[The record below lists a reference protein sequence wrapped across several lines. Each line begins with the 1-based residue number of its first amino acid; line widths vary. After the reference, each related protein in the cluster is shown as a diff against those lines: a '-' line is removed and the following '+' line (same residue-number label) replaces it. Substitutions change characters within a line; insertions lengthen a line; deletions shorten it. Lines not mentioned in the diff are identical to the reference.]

1 MNYEQIAAALI
12 RQKRLAAV
20 RLAAYVLIIEALA
33 VMAFLLEAGKLIW
46 AGAFCVGILLA
57 VAALLF
63 DARRTNRRLVHLE
76 PYRFSVCTDSVQEIV
91 NVLDLWP
98 LDAQDGP
105 YYRLCR
111 SGSLSLRV
119 LLIDARGEGLE
130 AAKKQMK
137 ADNRAINKQHSV
149 KTVVPV
155 ERARRS
161 VRMNLL
167 VFRNETPDEQ
177 KWFGRDAA
185 VLLNRT
191 ENIINAAVFLDSRS
205 LVIPPIRQQVEYGA
219 IRNYIAA
226 LDYLSVLI
234 DRDVFN

>member
-1 MNYEQIAAALI
+1 MNYDQIAAALI

-33 VMAFLLEAGKLIW
+33 VDVFLLEAGKLIW
-46 AGAFCVGILLA
+46 AGVFCVGILLA
-57 VAALLF
+57 VAALLL
-63 DARRTNRRLVHLE
+63 DARRTNRHLAGLE
-76 PYRFSVCTDSVQEIV
+76 PYRFSVCTDSVQKIV
-91 NVLDLWP
+91 NALDLCP
-98 LDAQDGP
+98 LDAQDGS

-111 SGSLSLRV
+111 SGLLSLRV

-137 ADNRAINKQHSV
+137 AANRAINKQHSV
-149 KTVVPV
+149 KALIPV

-161 VRMNLL
+161 VRMNIL
-167 VFRNETPDEQ
+167 VFRNETPDAR
-177 KWFGRDAA
+177 KWCDRDAA

-219 IRNYIAA
+219 LRNYTAA

-234 DRDVFN
+234 DRDEFN